1 MCRIVRSCGLRLFFT
16 AAVYLATLQL
26 KYRGVSPSEGRV
38 GDHLGR
44 VSYPEFVFLTTILAG
59 ERPPPSARVL
69 PSPGQKYLRE
79 AWSESHGAAT
89 RIRVANVPRSHNI
102 FLGHCKH
109 HQSVQPSTLRESVN
123 VALHWHCVCVC
134 VCDTMRER
142 ERVNLK

>member
-59 ERPPPSARVL
+59 ERCPPPFRSCASHSHSCVHEWVADWLFYGELCVL
-69 PSPGQKYLRE
+69 GDVCQCRWSTWLSPS
-79 AWSESHGAAT
+79 
-89 RIRVANVPRSHNI
+89 
-102 FLGHCKH
+102 
-109 HQSVQPSTLRESVN
+109 
-123 VALHWHCVCVC
+123 
-134 VCDTMRER
+134 
-142 ERVNLK
+142 